1 MQVLFHIGAHCTD
14 DGQILAC
21 LAKNRAM
28 LARQGIAVPP
38 PNRFKPVL
46 RETLSVLKGE
56 IANPDVEK
64 IIFQSILDDEQSDTL
79 PTRLI
84 LSNDAFLTG
93 AQKVVGA
100 NQLYP
105 DAGTKCQK
113 LFNLFHDHQVEFCLA
128 IRNPATFLPALFHRI
143 GATNFEAFLAQTDA
157 KALTWSSLIAR
168 ITEALPGVPIKVWS
182 NEDTPFIWPE
192 LIYKLVDIDRSVPL
206 SGIDDYL
213 GTIMLKEGMERM
225 ESYLQT
231 HPPANEIQ
239 RRRILSA
246 FLDKFEVDDPTL
258 NVEAPVWT
266 ADYVENLTEIYEE
279 DLFAI
284 EKMID
289 VQYISP

>member
-14 DGQILAC
+14 EGQILAC

-46 RETLSVLKGE
+46 RDTLSVLKGE
-56 IANPDVEK
+56 KANRDVEK
-64 IIFQSILDDEQSDTL
+64 IIFQSILDDEQSAEL
-79 PTRLI
+79 PQRLI
-84 LSNDAFLTG
+84 FSNDAFLTG
-93 AQKVVGA
+93 AQKVLGA
-100 NQLYP
+100 SALYP
-105 DAGTKCQK
+105 DAGVKCQK
-113 LFNLFHDHQVEFCLA
+113 LFNLFHNHEVEFCLA

-143 GATNFEAFLAQTDA
+143 GANSFEAFIAQTDPM
-157 KALTWSSLIAR
+157 ALTWSSVIAR
-168 ITEALPGVPIKVWS
+168 ITEALPDVTLKVWS

-192 LIYKLVDIDRSVPL
+192 LIHEIVDINREVPIK
-206 SGIDDYL
+206 GIDDYL
-213 GTIMLKEGMERM
+213 ATIMLKEGLERM

-246 FLDKFEVDDPTL
+246 FLDKFEIDDPTL
-258 NVEAPVWT
+258 EVEAPIWT
-266 ADYVENLTEIYEE
+266 ADYVETLTEIYEE

-284 EKMID
+284 EKIPG
-289 VQYISP
+289 VQFISP